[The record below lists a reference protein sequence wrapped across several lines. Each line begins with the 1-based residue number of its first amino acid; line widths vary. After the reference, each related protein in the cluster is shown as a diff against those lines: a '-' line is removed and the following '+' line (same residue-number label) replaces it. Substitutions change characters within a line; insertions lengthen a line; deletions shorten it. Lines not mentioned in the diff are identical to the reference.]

1 MDMLGT
7 GWVEM
12 GSYSTLVAVGIWTLQ
27 RQGYSIFH
35 SGWECTGLV
44 HNLEE
49 QVAYLCIPL
58 GDAILVPSPGL
69 EALPCSA
76 HSDSCLC
83 HFLFRRMQHALYE
96 AAPKSIQKPSSAECS
111 CDSSKWCQLYGTCNT
126 ITR

>member
-1 MDMLGT
+1 MHILYIHRDAYYTQTNMDTYKHTGMCTYGYVGT

-35 SGWECTGLV
+35 SGWECTDLV

-58 GDAILVPSPGL
+58 GDTIRAQSWTGSP
-69 EALPCSA
+69 ALFCS
-76 HSDSCLC
+76 
-83 HFLFRRMQHALYE
+83 
-96 AAPKSIQKPSSAECS
+96 
-111 CDSSKWCQLYGTCNT
+111 
-126 ITR
+126 